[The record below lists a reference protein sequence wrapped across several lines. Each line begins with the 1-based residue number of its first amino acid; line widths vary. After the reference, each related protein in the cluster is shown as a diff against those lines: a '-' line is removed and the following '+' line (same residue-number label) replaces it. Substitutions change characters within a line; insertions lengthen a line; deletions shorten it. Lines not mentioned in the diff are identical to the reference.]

1 LRPDPHQGIPGPD
14 PECLRTKHWI
24 SFPDYEVPPAPR
36 KPSAALKG
44 MLTRKKKIVVVVL
57 IPIVGLAILFF
68 PLTLILLQ
76 DFYGA
81 LINPPFSHCEVMGKA
96 RLDAALQSGF
106 KINAG
111 CCAEHMIG
119 ECSIARPNSNP
130 LLFAVE
136 NGNFDSVRL
145 LLDHGADANQ
155 SSASGY
161 ALADAATQGRAD
173 LVGLLL
179 ERDVKAPARDAAL
192 RLGAHAGQT
201 EAVKWILART
211 EPTALMPS
219 CAVLACSLASD
230 LEQIGSLA
238 LERQR
243 ELFSH
248 IIQTCVDPNMVCT
261 PERLLSRLAKNDA
274 HAPLIEALLDR
285 GAELD
290 AREPN
295 GKTVREYLRSFYD
308 YDSRPRIKALIEG
321 R

>member
-1 LRPDPHQGIPGPD
+1 M
-14 PECLRTKHWI
+14 
-24 SFPDYEVPPAPR
+24 PR
-36 KPSAALKG
+36 KSSAALKV
-44 MLTRKKKIVVVVL
+44 MLTRKKKIVVVL
-57 IPIVGLAILFF
+57 IPILGLAILFF
-68 PLTLILLQ
+68 PLTLIMLQ

-81 LINPPFSHCEVMGKA
+81 LTNPPFSHCEVMGKA
-96 RLDAALQSGF
+96 RLEAALQSGF
-106 KINAG
+106 MVNAG

-136 NGNFDSVRL
+136 NGNLDSVRL
-145 LLDHGADANQ
+145 LLEHGADVNQ
-155 SSASGY
+155 SSTSGY
-161 ALADAATQGRAD
+161 ALAEAATRGRAD

-179 ERDVKAPARDAAL
+179 ARDVKAPARDAAL

-230 LEQIGSLA
+230 LEQIGSPA
-238 LERQR
+238 LEKQH

-285 GAELD
+285 GADLD